1 MLASAGQS
9 IEVRHDRSSRING
22 ARASAY
28 HPNLPYG
35 REAMIADA
43 RACVTSGATEL
54 HIHPRDAQGRE
65 SLLAVDQ
72 LLLPLRQACP
82 GTLIGVSTGA

>member
-1 MLASAGQS
+1 
-9 IEVRHDRSSRING
+9 
-22 ARASAY
+22 
-28 HPNLPYG
+28 
-35 REAMIADA
+35 MIADA
-43 RACVTSGATEL
+43 RACVTSGAAEL

-72 LLLPLRQACP
+72 LLPSLRQACP